1 MAALVPRDKTWK
13 QSTGK
18 STQAWTTRC
27 GTNIQGKGTK
37 PSENKKRMPLAATKK
52 DLERIPGSQV
62 NQIVKTNII
71 QYHFQEED
79 QNSFISAH

>member
-13 QSTGK
+13 QPTEK
-18 STQAWTTRC
+18 STQAWTARC
-27 GTNIQGKGTK
+27 DTNMQGKGTK

-62 NQIVKTNII
+62 SQIVKTNIV
-71 QYHFQEED
+71 QHHFQEED
-79 QNSFISAH
+79 QNPFISTH